1 MDDARFALK
10 DVDKLNIYFGNIIG
24 IDITPDDYNM
34 QVFNDGSISIL
45 GMRFKSF
52 SEYVKYF
59 DSINNDDTSYVIKK
73 GKEQYTEY
81 YGDVIPKELVI
92 KWFNDNVLPNYK

>member
-1 MDDARFALK
+1 
-10 DVDKLNIYFGNIIG
+10 
-24 IDITPDDYNM
+24 
-34 QVFNDGSISIL
+34 
-45 GMRFKSF
+45 MRFKSF